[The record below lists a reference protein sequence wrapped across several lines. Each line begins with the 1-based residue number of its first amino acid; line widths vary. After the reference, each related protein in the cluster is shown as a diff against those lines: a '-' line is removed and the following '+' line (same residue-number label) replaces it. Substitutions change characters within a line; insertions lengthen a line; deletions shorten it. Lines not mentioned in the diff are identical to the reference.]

1 MADNRKVEVVR
12 ESDSGR
18 NERFK
23 DTTTNRYMDRSE
35 FVKAIENGTYD
46 NYHVRNING
55 IPTPA
60 ANPDGNSDNN
70 LG

>member
-1 MADNRKVEVVR
+1 MAKGRRVKVVR
-12 ESDSGR
+12 ESDTGR

-23 DTTTNRYMDRSE
+23 DTTTNRYMSRDE
-35 FVKAIENGTYD
+35 FVTAIEHGTYD

-55 IPTPA
+55 IKTPVS
-60 ANPDGNSDNN
+60 NPDGKTENN